1 VTEILS
7 HQRVILVYLKYN
19 LDIATITNDTHSIS
33 ILLQTMISLIGRR
46 ITNGNSRV
54 FSAAMRQSLSRY
66 NIDKRR
72 YPLLH
77 YNRCTSLHTTSI
89 LLNKNTTDTTV
100 ISDHDFLSLTS
111 KNAPPAPATNIDNDI
126 LSPEQQLPSSGA
138 ATDSSDNKSDGFS
151 AFVKRQQSPLPS
163 ATQVESIQ
171 STTEEYS
178 QEDQYHHQEINTS
191 KLQEWHSSKEIQFN
205 LLTNQADTI
214 LSSSISTSQEVQSIL
229 SLMEEITI
237 FQSSITTEMYEL
249 STFRKVNPMYP
260 PSNFMSNIT
269 YDGALKV
276 EALLSHLLSSSTQ
289 STSSSSTLTPS
300 IEVQAY
306 IHLLKSYSQTYH
318 IKSGDYS
325 ERILEIYGEKYG
337 GDMNYM
343 PNINCYKFVLEGH
356 LMSCSSFTQGLPSL
370 NSTANN
376 NNNDVDN
383 DINGEEGMNVE
394 TPGEK
399 AISILNLLSSVYTA
413 GDIFLKPDLEL
424 YSLTISVLRNSILDW
439 LNRRRL
445 QYSGRDGSSGEGR
458 RLEMKLSEDILNV
471 LELMEYRFAEVMN
484 DATKN
489 KVEGVDGSS
498 SNNEGVLSLNEWS
511 CMIRAYTDALAIAG
525 RIPLDNAHIITGTLL
540 NKLEKFIT
548 DNSSNIV
555 ASMNSSMDD
564 GNDVQVQM
572 DMIQRNIEESYTS
585 ALSSGLK
592 NGAQFPGFNSVLSNA
607 TTAEEVF
614 NRMVHNSQQQ
624 RSSSPETSFLY
635 PTPTYEN
642 YRALIKCWCEC
653 VRKKYSTVESNII
666 MSNMEI
672 LPHLKAIS
680 YLHQL
685 EEEQMDNE
693 PMDGAIYGDI
703 IWAWGHVLNWPS
715 IYKVNDYNFAANASE
730 QLIYETMEKYNNG
743 SIYFYHN
750 EDALKMYHHVF
761 RLHSK
766 MHKGG
771 EIAVKRSLKLLDHM
785 EDMYRKSK
793 GIIAKP
799 DEMTFALILKT
810 ISNSGV
816 ESSASNAAHVI
827 KKMEDFDLVPSERH
841 YLGLIRAH
849 SRVKQRVVSDPGKAD
864 AVLQHVKDKYKLNK
878 SVKPTTEMYTACIA
892 AYGSSRQKNSI
903 SRVMELFE
911 ELKQL
916 YKDTNDIDFRPDSQI
931 YGVVID
937 AISKAKSKDNASL
950 RQAIQLL
957 EQMEK
962 SYEAGEIE
970 EGPNRYAYTNLFRA
984 ISQSNLPGGEMLVED
999 MMNRMDYRS
1008 KQFNDDSISPD
1019 VHTYTTV
1026 IQCLSK
1032 SRQPDAAIRAEKMF
1046 KQMEQRYDDGDEG
1059 CKPNKVTCT
1068 ALINCWMRSGHASA
1082 GVEAENLLS
1091 MMETRAEDG
1100 DFELRPD
1107 AFVYSSVINT
1117 WASSK
1122 SNNKA
1127 AKAWGI
1133 YERMK
1138 AQYAK
1143 GNMEAKPNEFIV
1155 SN

>member
-1 VTEILS
+1 
-7 HQRVILVYLKYN
+7 
-19 LDIATITNDTHSIS
+19 
-33 ILLQTMISLIGRR
+33 
-46 ITNGNSRV
+46 
-54 FSAAMRQSLSRY
+54 
-66 NIDKRR
+66 
-72 YPLLH
+72 
-77 YNRCTSLHTTSI
+77 
-89 LLNKNTTDTTV
+89 LNNNTTDTNGV

-111 KNAPPAPATNIDNDI
+111 KNAPPPPVGNDNDI

-138 ATDSSDNKSDGFS
+138 ATDSDSDNKSDGFS

-171 STTEEYS
+171 STEEYS
-178 QEDQYHHQEINTS
+178 QEDQYYHDQEINTS

-205 LLTNQADTI
+205 QLTNQADTI
-214 LSSSISTSQEVQSIL
+214 LNSPINNSQDVQSIL

-276 EALLSHLLSSSTQ
+276 EALLSHLLQ
-289 STSSSSTLTPS
+289 LSSSSSSSILTPS

-318 IKSGDYS
+318 IKSGDYT

-343 PNINCYKFVLEGH
+343 PNINCYKLVLGGH
-356 LMSCSSFTQGLPSL
+356 LMSCSSFTQHLPSIT
-370 NSTANN
+370 STT
-376 NNNDVDN
+376 NDDN
-383 DINGEEGMNVE
+383 VNDNELEEGGETERE

-424 YSLTISVLRNSILDW
+424 YSLTISVLRHSILDW

-445 QYSGRDGSSGEGR
+445 QHVNSGSGREGGSGEGR
-458 RLEMKLSEDILNV
+458 RLEMKLSEDVLNV
-471 LELMEYRFAEVMN
+471 LELMEDRFAEVMN

-489 KVEGVDGSS
+489 KVEGVDGTN
-498 SNNEGVLSLNEWS
+498 SNNEGILSLNEWS
-511 CMIRAYTDALAIAG
+511 CMIRAYTDALAITG
-525 RIPLDNAHIITGTLL
+525 RIPLDNAHIVTGTLL

-555 ASMNSSMDD
+555 ASMNSSMEEDQDD
-564 GNDVQVQM
+564 EVQVLV
-572 DMIQRNIEESYTS
+572 DLIQRNIEESYTS

-592 NGAQFPGFNSVLSNA
+592 NGAQFPGFNSVISNA

-614 NRMVHNSQQQ
+614 NRMVHNSQQHE
-624 RSSSPETSFLY
+624 SSSETNFLY

-666 MSNMEI
+666 MSNMET

-750 EDALKMYHHVF
+750 EDALKMYHYVY

-771 EIAVKRSLKLLDHM
+771 EVAVKRSLKLLDHM
-785 EDMYRKSK
+785 EDMYKKSK
-793 GIIAKP
+793 GVIAKP

-916 YKDTNDIDFRPDSQI
+916 YKDTNDQDFRPDSQI

-962 SYEAGEIE
+962 SHEAGEIE

-1008 KQFNDDSISPD
+1008 KQFNDESISPD

-1032 SRQPDAAIRAEKMF
+1032 SRQPDAAVRAEKMF
-1046 KQMEQRYDDGDEG
+1046 KQMEQRYDDGDES

-1091 MMETRAEDG
+1091 MMESRAEDG
-1100 DFELRPD
+1100 DLELRPD

-1127 AKAWGI
+1127 AKAWGL

-1155 SN
+1155 SK

>member
-1 VTEILS
+1 
-7 HQRVILVYLKYN
+7 
-19 LDIATITNDTHSIS
+19 
-33 ILLQTMISLIGRR
+33 MISLIGRR
-46 ITNGNSRV
+46 ITNGNNRIL
-54 FSAAMRQSLSRY
+54 SAATRQSLSRY
-66 NIDKRR
+66 NINKHQ
-72 YPLLH
+72 YPLLY

-89 LLNKNTTDTTV
+89 LLNNTDDTVV
-100 ISDHDFLSLTS
+100 ISDNDFLSLTS
-111 KNAPPAPATNIDNDI
+111 KNAPPLVPVTNIDNDI
-126 LSPEQQLPSSGA
+126 LSPEQQLPSSAEAVGS
-138 ATDSSDNKSDGFS
+138 DSDNKSDGFS
-151 AFVKRQQSPLPS
+151 AFQQQSQPTPS

-171 STTEEYS
+171 STTEEYIKEGYQ
-178 QEDQYHHQEINTS
+178 QEENTS
-191 KLQEWHSSKEIQFN
+191 ALQEWHSSKEIQFN
-205 LLTNQADTI
+205 QLTNQADTI
-214 LSSSISTSQEVQSIL
+214 LNSPINNFQDVQSIL
-229 SLMEEITI
+229 SLMKEITI

-276 EALLSHLLSSSTQ
+276 EALLSHLLSPSTH
-289 STSSSSTLTPS
+289 STTSSSSTLTPS
-300 IEVQAY
+300 IEVAAY
-306 IHLLKSYSQTYH
+306 IYLLKSYSQTYH

-356 LMSCSSFTQGLPSL
+356 LMSCSSFTQGLPSIT
-370 NSTANN
+370 STTTTD
-376 NNNDVDN
+376 DVDN

-424 YSLTISVLRNSILDW
+424 YSLTISVLRHSILDW

-445 QYSGRDGSSGEGR
+445 QYHHDSGKGSEGR
-458 RLEMKLSEDILNV
+458 RLEMKLSEDVLNV
-471 LELMEYRFAEVMN
+471 LELMEDRFAEVMN

-498 SNNEGVLSLNEWS
+498 SNNEGILSLNEWS
-511 CMIRAYTDALAIAG
+511 CMIRAYTDALAITG
-525 RIPLDNAHIITGTLL
+525 RIPLDNAHIVTGTLL

-592 NGAQFPGFNSVLSNA
+592 NGAQFPGFNSVISNA

-614 NRMVHNSQQQ
+614 NRMVHNSQQHE
-624 RSSSPETSFLY
+624 SSSPETNFLY

-685 EEEQMDNE
+685 EEQMDNE
-693 PMDGAIYGDI
+693 SMDGAIYGDI

-750 EDALKMYHHVF
+750 EDALKMYHHVY

-771 EIAVKRSLKLLDHM
+771 EVAVKRSLKLLDHM
-785 EDMYRKSK
+785 EEMYKRSK
-793 GIIAKP
+793 GVIAKP

-957 EQMEK
+957 ETMEK
-962 SYEAGEIE
+962 SHEAGEIE

-1008 KQFNDDSISPD
+1008 KQFNDESISPD

-1046 KQMEQRYDDGDEG
+1046 KQMEQRYDDGDES

-1091 MMETRAEDG
+1091 MMESRAEDG
-1100 DFELRPD
+1100 DLELRPD

-1127 AKAWGI
+1127 AKAWGL

-1155 SN
+1155 SKWCYCSIFSQAATYFLLLICVAYSIDDFNHQGMWLYTRK

>member
-1 VTEILS
+1 LFANSLIPHGQLRIRIKQVGNFERNIGTWS
-7 HQRVILVYLKYN
+7 LKATGEDDFVGVDALGRKVSPEGVAAYESQCAHIRKLQELGIKELYSGGN
-19 LDIATITNDTHSIS
+19 TITNVASV
-33 ILLQTMISLIGRR
+33 MIYL
-46 ITNGNSRV
+46 NAAAQ
-54 FSAAMRQSLSRY
+54 AAMERRLKMKKVLE
-66 NIDKRR
+66 IKRR
-72 YPLLH
+72 AQ
-77 YNRCTSLHTTSI
+77 
-89 LLNKNTTDTTV
+89 
-100 ISDHDFLSLTS
+100 SDKLVYYEKCFEKLD
-111 KNAPPAPATNIDNDI
+111 K
-126 LSPEQQLPSSGA
+126 
-138 ATDSSDNKSDGFS
+138 
-151 AFVKRQQSPLPS
+151 
-163 ATQVESIQ
+163 
-171 STTEEYS
+171 EY
-178 QEDQYHHQEINTS
+178 
-191 KLQEWHSSKEIQFN
+191 K
-205 LLTNQADTI
+205 
-214 LSSSISTSQEVQSIL
+214 
-229 SLMEEITI
+229 
-237 FQSSITTEMYEL
+237 
-249 STFRKVNPMYP
+249 
-260 PSNFMSNIT
+260 
-269 YDGALKV
+269 
-276 EALLSHLLSSSTQ
+276 
-289 STSSSSTLTPS
+289 
-300 IEVQAY
+300 
-306 IHLLKSYSQTYH
+306 
-318 IKSGDYS
+318 
-325 ERILEIYGEKYG
+325 
-337 GDMNYM
+337 
-343 PNINCYKFVLEGH
+343 
-356 LMSCSSFTQGLPSL
+356 
-370 NSTANN
+370 
-376 NNNDVDN
+376 
-383 DINGEEGMNVE
+383 
-394 TPGEK
+394 
-399 AISILNLLSSVYTA
+399 
-413 GDIFLKPDLEL
+413 
-424 YSLTISVLRNSILDW
+424 
-439 LNRRRL
+439 
-445 QYSGRDGSSGEGR
+445 DGSG
-458 RLEMKLSEDILNV
+458 
-471 LELMEYRFAEVMN
+471 
-484 DATKN
+484 T
-489 KVEGVDGSS
+489 
-498 SNNEGVLSLNEWS
+498 NNEGVLSLNEWS
-511 CMIRAYTDALAIAG
+511 CMIRAYTDALAITG

-548 DNSSNIV
+548 DNSSNIA
-555 ASMNSSMDD
+555 ASMNSSLEDQD
-564 GNDVQVQM
+564 EVQVLV
-572 DMIQRNIEESYTS
+572 DLIQRNIEESYTS

-592 NGAQFPGFNSVLSNA
+592 NGAQFPDFSSVLDNA
-607 TTAEEVF
+607 TTAEEIF

-624 RSSSPETSFLY
+624 ELSTSTETNFLY

-653 VRKKYSTVESNII
+653 VRKKYSTVESNNI

-685 EEEQMDNE
+685 EEQMDNE
-693 PMDGAIYGDI
+693 PIDGAIYGDI

-785 EDMYRKSK
+785 EDMYRKNK
-793 GIIAKP
+793 GVIAKP

-1032 SRQPDAAIRAEKMF
+1032 SRQPDAAVRAEKMF